1 VFLYIRS
8 GFKTTSNVVSCKKF
22 KTIVTPAKAGV
33 QFEAL
38 WIPVFAEMTERKKA
52 LGFNNNFVPNFRD
65 TKL

>member
-8 GFKTTSNVVSCKKF
+8 GFKTTSDVVSCKKF
-22 KTIVTPAKAGV
+22 KNIVTPAKAGV

-38 WIPVFAEMTERKKA
+38 WIPAFAGVTAWKKA
-52 LGFNNNFVPNFRD
+52 SGFNNNFVPNFRD